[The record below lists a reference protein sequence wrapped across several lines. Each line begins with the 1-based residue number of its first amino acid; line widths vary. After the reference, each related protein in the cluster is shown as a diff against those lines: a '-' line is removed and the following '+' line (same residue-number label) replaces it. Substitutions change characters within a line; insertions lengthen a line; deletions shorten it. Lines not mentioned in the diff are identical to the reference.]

1 MSQETTFGE
10 SQLAIIKQENI
21 QTIVSAAPQSYQ
33 DNKLSRDN
41 CTRAGQV
48 LLETI
53 QAQGMTDELDQQAA
67 VFIDKARKTVR
78 KMNERRS
85 PVTKLFDDIR
95 REFTVMENAI
105 DPTKVDTIPFKLQQ
119 LRNQYAAKKRAEE
132 EERRRKEY
140 ERQQAEAAR
149 NKMKQDIE
157 DDFNAQFTAFLNQTI
172 NWLSQQDNS
181 VTLNNYQTVYDS
193 VKDYATE
200 LPADWLFNLHTL
212 IRIPAGVSVDEV
224 RKVEIETKERLGKKF
239 KEMYSCEVQ
248 DNKDFIL
255 DRLPS
260 KKANLERIAQSNAAE
275 AARIKAEMEA
285 RQRKEA
291 EEKEAERKRKEEE
304 EKQKTEMAR
313 QQSEMETL
321 FGQQSIMQQGYQP
334 KVKVAQKINLLNP
347 EGILPILSMWW
358 SKEGCQLSVDELSKM
373 FKKQIAF
380 CEKLAKES
388 VFISDESVEYVED
401 VKAK

>member
-53 QAQGMTDELDQQAA
+53 QTQGMTDELDQQAA
-67 VFIDKARKTVR
+67 VFIEKARKTVR

-157 DDFNAQFTAFLNQTI
+157 DDFNAQFTTFLNQTI
-172 NWLSQQDNS
+172 NYLSQQDNG
-181 VTLNNYQTVYDS
+181 VTLKNYQTVFDS
-193 VKDYATE
+193 IKGYATE

-224 RKVEIETKERLGKKF
+224 RKVEIETKERLAKKF

-260 KKANLERIAQSNAAE
+260 KKQILSVSRNLMPPKLHVSRRKWKLVSARRQKKRKPNANA
-275 AARIKAEMEA
+275 
-285 RQRKEA
+285 
-291 EEKEAERKRKEEE
+291 RKRK
-304 EKQKTEMAR
+304 KSKKLKWHV
-313 QQSEMETL
+313 S
-321 FGQQSIMQQGYQP
+321 SP
-334 KVKVAQKINLLNP
+334 KWKLCSVSNPSCSKV
-347 EGILPILSMWW
+347 
-358 SKEGCQLSVDELSKM
+358 
-373 FKKQIAF
+373 
-380 CEKLAKES
+380 
-388 VFISDESVEYVED
+388 ISPR
-401 VKAK
+401 

>member
-67 VFIDKARKTVR
+67 VFIEKARKTVR

-149 NKMKQDIE
+149 TKMKQDIE

-181 VTLNNYQTVYDS
+181 VTLNSYQTVYDLS
-193 VKDYATE
+193 
-200 LPADWLFNLHTL
+200 L
-212 IRIPAGVSVDEV
+212 IHI
-224 RKVEIETKERLGKKF
+224 
-239 KEMYSCEVQ
+239 
-248 DNKDFIL
+248 
-255 DRLPS
+255 
-260 KKANLERIAQSNAAE
+260 
-275 AARIKAEMEA
+275 
-285 RQRKEA
+285 
-291 EEKEAERKRKEEE
+291 
-304 EKQKTEMAR
+304 
-313 QQSEMETL
+313 
-321 FGQQSIMQQGYQP
+321 
-334 KVKVAQKINLLNP
+334 
-347 EGILPILSMWW
+347 
-358 SKEGCQLSVDELSKM
+358 
-373 FKKQIAF
+373 
-380 CEKLAKES
+380 
-388 VFISDESVEYVED
+388 
-401 VKAK
+401 

>member
-1 MSQETTFGE
+1 
-10 SQLAIIKQENI
+10 
-21 QTIVSAAPQSYQ
+21 
-33 DNKLSRDN
+33 
-41 CTRAGQV
+41 
-48 LLETI
+48 
-53 QAQGMTDELDQQAA
+53 
-67 VFIDKARKTVR
+67 
-78 KMNERRS
+78 
-85 PVTKLFDDIR
+85 
-95 REFTVMENAI
+95 
-105 DPTKVDTIPFKLQQ
+105 
-119 LRNQYAAKKRAEE
+119 
-132 EERRRKEY
+132 
-140 ERQQAEAAR
+140 
-149 NKMKQDIE
+149 MKQDIE
-157 DDFNAQFTAFLNQTI
+157 DDFNAQFTTFLNQTI
-172 NWLSQQDNS
+172 NYLSQQDNG
-181 VTLNNYQTVYDS
+181 VTLKNYQTVFDS
-193 VKDYATE
+193 IKGYATE

-224 RKVEIETKERLGKKF
+224 RKVEIETKERLAKKF

-304 EKQKTEMAR
+304 EKQKIEMAR

-373 FKKQIAF
+373 FKKQITF
-380 CEKLAKES
+380 CEKLAKED